1 MGKRKYL
8 TMIPVIIIQ
17 LSILMLYLQADVDFC
32 DYHIF
37 IEERRF
43 LVEEFFN
50 GIYIVKSI
58 LYKITLMLI
67 LGMILGLVLRYE
79 RILLLFPFAIT
90 VVLFFVCHGS
100 HSGWF
105 RLTVLLPAMNTNRMI
120 VSMMSLILPF
130 SVKTILGEKQSIWRH
145 FLCYLYLDLW
155 AITFFYVTQQFYGT
169 GAILVFGMATI
180 FVSQFSLGMKK
191 SAVVMGVIESG
202 IIAYYGI
209 YKNMT
214 VNRFARWLSALP
226 RFQTAEVREA
236 QRYLSQLRGEMSVYI
251 IIALVLSIIA
261 FVFAKKWMKSV
272 AEERE
277 FTHIYNLHIWFLIV
291 IAYLIPIM
299 QLSGMITGAVCV
311 KIPFLYCGEILWAYL
326 SFYFVLEEFPT
337 SCEGK
342 WIDSLGKKI
351 HQYFL
356 LEGDDEEDDDE
367 DEDEGIVIK
376 ICLLRKKKKFSIIYY
391 NNETKINGK
400 VV

>member
-1 MGKRKYL
+1 MGKQKYL

-17 LSILMLYLQADVDFC
+17 LSVLMLYLQADVDFC

-67 LGMILGLVLRYE
+67 FGMILGLVLRYE

-130 SVKTILGEKQSIWRH
+130 SVKIILGKKQSIWRH
-145 FLCYLYLDLW
+145 FLCYLYLNFW

-169 GAILVFGMATI
+169 GAILVFGMAAI

-191 SAVVMGVIESG
+191 SAVVMGVVESG

-226 RFQTAEVREA
+226 PFRTAEVRET
-236 QRYLSQLRGEMSVYI
+236 QRYLSQLRRSEMSVYI

-277 FTHIYNLHIWFLIV
+277 FANIYHLHICFLIV

-299 QLSGMITGAVCV
+299 ELAGMITGAVCV

-342 WIDSLGKKI
+342 WIDSLGEKI

-356 LEGDDEEDDDE
+356 LEGDGDEDD

-376 ICLLRKKKKFSIIYY
+376 ISLLMKTKKISIIYY
-391 NNETKINGK
+391 STSQVDIAK
-400 VV
+400 